1 MKRKLILPAGFILL
15 LAGMAVFLLRPRPAT
30 APASSGAAPVGRLVL
45 ATTTSTYDSG
55 LLDAILPDFEAQYGA
70 DVEVIA
76 VGTGQALQ
84 LGQNGDADVL
94 LVHARPR
101 EDEFVAAGYG
111 VNRQDVMYNDFVL
124 VGPPDDPAGVR
135 GMTDAPAALTRI
147 ARAGSPFVSRGDDS
161 GTHIKEQSL
170 WAETDVPQVDAPS
183 IKKEGA
189 TFRRPA
195 GDWYL
200 SIGQGM
206 GAALT
211 AAAEKQAYTLSDRGT
226 FLARKKNGLSLE
238 ILVEGDAR
246 LFNPYGVIAVNPARH
261 PDVNFAG
268 ATAFIEWLT
277 SLPTQEAIGRFGI
290 EQYGMPLFTPDSAAW
305 RAAKAKGEE

>member
-1 MKRKLILPAGFILL
+1 MTRKSVL
-15 LAGMAVFLLRPRPAT
+15 LAVLIVLLALLAVFLRFRRTAT
-30 APASSGAAPVGRLVL
+30 PASPGDAPVGRLVL

-55 LLDAILPDFEAQYGA
+55 LLDAILPNFESRYGA
-70 DVEVIA
+70 EVEVIA

-84 LGQNGDADVL
+84 LGQNGDADVI
-94 LVHARPR
+94 LVHARQR
-101 EDEFVAAGYG
+101 EDEFIAAGYG
-111 VNRQDVMYNDFVL
+111 VNRQDVMYNDFVI

-135 GMTDAPAALTRI
+135 GMTDAPAALSRI
-147 ARAGSPFVSRGDDS
+147 ARAGSPFISRGDDS

-170 WAETDVPQVDAPS
+170 WAETDIPQVDAPS
-183 IKKEGA
+183 IKKKDA

-211 AAAEKQAYTLSDRGT
+211 AADEKQAYTLSDRGT

-290 EQYGMPLFTPDSAAW
+290 AEYGMPLFTPDSVAW
-305 RAAKAKGEE
+305 HAKKGE

>member
-1 MKRKLILPAGFILL
+1 MNRKSVFLALLVVLAVL
-15 LAGMAVFLLRPRPAT
+15 LAFFLLRPRPAT
-30 APASSGAAPVGRLVL
+30 APASPGSEPVGRLRL

-94 LVHARPR
+94 LVHARQR

-147 ARAGSPFVSRGDDS
+147 ARTGSPFVSRGDDS

-183 IKKEGA
+183 IKKKGA

-211 AAAEKQAYTLSDRGT
+211 AADEKQAYTLSDRGT
-226 FLARKKNGLSLE
+226 FLARKQNGLSLE

-277 SLPTQEAIGRFGI
+277 AVPTQEAIGRFGI
-290 EQYGMPLFTPDSAAW
+290 EQYGMPLFTPNSAAW
-305 RAAKAKGEE
+305 RAAKRGE